1 MRSLKL
7 WLAVVAALSL
17 VGASAAVA
25 WHKHG
30 RTHTDPVT
38 TSLTAAQA
46 EITNKTCTGEDGNYR
61 QFHGRWTGSAN
72 TTGDPRLRGTLKLYA
87 RGLINTTTKSGQVT
101 GWLSIRSDRGG
112 AKARFW
118 AVHSNGGI
126 TGGGRLSGFVD
137 GWVHDRTGATVED
150 QAGSGRLLGT
160 LAGTLLDNGT
170 LNAAIGGTAPAAAA
184 NIQGGGCRGWHDRK
198 RKGR

>member
-1 MRSLKL
+1 MRRLKL

-38 TSLTAAQA
+38 TSLTAAQT

-87 RGLINTTTKSGQVT
+87 RGLINTNTSSGQIT
-101 GWLSIRSDRGG
+101 GWLSIRGERSG

-118 AVHSNGGI
+118 AVHRNGG
-126 TGGGRLSGFVD
+126 GLSGFVE

-160 LAGTLLDNGT
+160 LSGTLAPNTGA
-170 LNAAIGGTAPAAAA
+170 LNAQIGGTAPAAAA

>member
-1 MRSLKL
+1 MRRLKL

-30 RTHTDPVT
+30 RTHTDVVT
-38 TSLTAAQA
+38 TSFTATQA
-46 EITNKTCTGEDGNYR
+46 EIKNTTCTGEDGPYR
-61 QFHGRWTGSAN
+61 QFHGKWTGTAN
-72 TTGDPRLRGTLKLYA
+72 TTGDPRLKGTLKVYA
-87 RGLINTTTKSGQVT
+87 HGLINTTTKSGQIS
-101 GWLSIRSDRGG
+101 GWLSIRADRGG

-118 AVHSNGGI
+118 AVHSNGGA
-126 TGGGRLSGFVD
+126 LSGFVN
-137 GWVHDRTGATVED
+137 GWVHDRTGATAEE

-170 LNAAIGGTAPAAAA
+170 LNNVRIGGTAPAAAA